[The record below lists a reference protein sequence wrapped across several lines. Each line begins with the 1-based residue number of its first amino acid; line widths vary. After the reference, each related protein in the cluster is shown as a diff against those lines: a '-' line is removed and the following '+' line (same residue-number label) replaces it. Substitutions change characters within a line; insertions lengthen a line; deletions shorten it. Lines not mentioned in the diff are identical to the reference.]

1 VIFIYLFFIFHF
13 SFFILMEHFQTFN
26 LGVLDLG
33 AITWSKAR
41 WSVIA
46 DQIML
51 RQKKYSNPFR
61 ELTIDG
67 VEGFPLG
74 DINPDFGIF
83 SSTAALEKGEQ
94 LQTLYTKIRNA
105 YQILL
110 ARLDKSGFH
119 SAHDELVKAA
129 LERTGEG
136 RMKDIPLFFYYM
148 TVRNTDLKFL
158 DSTLQKDE
166 NGEEVNIEKEPVNLS
181 EYSKRKLAIKEKES
195 NRRNV
200 ADERQIAFL
209 KSVMSPDGASKD
221 VLPTA
226 AVNDSIIA
234 KNNATI
240 RREEKNSA
248 YLTSMT
254 KTEETRNIIME
265 IDSIKNTLKDPEKE
279 NYLSPEDIDDLKFRL
294 RELMGLP
301 KR

>member
-1 VIFIYLFFIFHF
+1 MV
-13 SFFILMEHFQTFN
+13 E
-26 LGVLDLG
+26 
-33 AITWSKAR
+33 R

-74 DINPDFGIF
+74 DIDPDFGIF
-83 SSTAALEKGEQ
+83 RPEQLFKKESNCKRCTRKFVTHTRFCWQDWTRAVFILLTMSWSRLCSKERAKGEWK
-94 LQTLYTKIRNA
+94 T
-105 YQILL
+105 
-110 ARLDKSGFH
+110 F
-119 SAHDELVKAA
+119 
-129 LERTGEG
+129 
-136 RMKDIPLFFYYM
+136 LFFYYM

-158 DSTLQKDE
+158 DSTLQKGE

-209 KSVMSPDGASKD
+209 KSDMSPDDASKD

-240 RREEKNSA
+240 QREEKNSA
-248 YLTSMT
+248 YLTSIT

-265 IDSIKNTLKDPEKE
+265 IDSIKNTLKYPEIDE
-279 NYLSPEDIDDLKFRL
+279 YIDDLKFRL

>member
-181 EYSKRKLAIKEKES
+181 EYISQEGFLQHDGIQIFQDATKHFEGHEAKDLHYGCLFAPTLSNSTISCVVLSK
-195 NRRNV
+195 
-200 ADERQIAFL
+200 
-209 KSVMSPDGASKD
+209 SPGS
-221 VLPTA
+221 LNPT
-226 AVNDSIIA
+226 S
-234 KNNATI
+234 
-240 RREEKNSA
+240 RSW
-248 YLTSMT
+248 
-254 KTEETRNIIME
+254 
-265 IDSIKNTLKDPEKE
+265 
-279 NYLSPEDIDDLKFRL
+279 LSS
-294 RELMGLP
+294 
-301 KR
+301 